1 MDLNLYLYF
10 KFNIDKNLYQP
21 ICGPLLSSPCVMK
34 KKGKRHSREWP
45 SLSVEGVVKEK
56 DLKGPLK
63 VHHLMN

>member
-1 MDLNLYLYF
+1 MWPPTVFSLCNE
-10 KFNIDKNLYQP
+10 
-21 ICGPLLSSPCVMK
+21 